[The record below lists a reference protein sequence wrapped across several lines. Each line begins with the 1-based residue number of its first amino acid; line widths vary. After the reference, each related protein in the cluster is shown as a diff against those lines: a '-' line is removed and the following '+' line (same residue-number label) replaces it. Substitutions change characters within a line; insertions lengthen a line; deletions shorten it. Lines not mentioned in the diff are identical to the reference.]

1 MAEYNDAMTYKSR
14 FHLIC
19 SCYRLPE
26 DGSFTVGQEY
36 AFSNTIDA
44 VEIVDALGQVMV
56 FPEKIFESYFCDFA
70 DPVYLVTSL
79 GPIDKTI
86 YHLYFVLDQGHHSL
100 DAIKAYSKLFNVN
113 YVQAKGVLNDKRV
126 LIATGSAHDMREI
139 LNELKHFQV
148 HYEISPP
155 YGSAGR

>member
-44 VEIVDALGQVMV
+44 VEIVDALGQ
-56 FPEKIFESYFCDFA
+56 
-70 DPVYLVTSL
+70 
-79 GPIDKTI
+79 G
-86 YHLYFVLDQGHHSL
+86 
-100 DAIKAYSKLFNVN
+100 
-113 YVQAKGVLNDKRV
+113 
-126 LIATGSAHDMREI
+126 I
-139 LNELKHFQV
+139 L
-148 HYEISPP
+148 
-155 YGSAGR
+155 

>member
-44 VEIVDALGQVMV
+44 VEIVDALGQVM
-56 FPEKIFESYFCDFA
+56 YF
-70 DPVYLVTSL
+70 LKKSLSLTS
-79 GPIDKTI
+79 
-86 YHLYFVLDQGHHSL
+86 
-100 DAIKAYSKLFNVN
+100 
-113 YVQAKGVLNDKRV
+113 
-126 LIATGSAHDMREI
+126 ATLQI
-139 LNELKHFQV
+139 LCIL
-148 HYEISPP
+148 
-155 YGSAGR
+155 

>member
-70 DPVYLVTSL
+70 DPVYPVTSL

-86 YHLYFVLDQGHHSL
+86 YHLYFVLDTVAL
-100 DAIKAYSKLFNVN
+100 
-113 YVQAKGVLNDKRV
+113 
-126 LIATGSAHDMREI
+126 
-139 LNELKHFQV
+139 
-148 HYEISPP
+148 
-155 YGSAGR
+155 

>member
-1 MAEYNDAMTYKSR
+1 MKMAEYNDAMTYKSR

-36 AFSNTIDA
+36 AFVNTIDV
-44 VEIVDALGQVMV
+44 VEIVDDLGQVMV

-70 DPVYLVTSL
+70 DPVYPVTSL

-86 YHLYFVLDQGHHSL
+86 YSP
-100 DAIKAYSKLFNVN
+100 
-113 YVQAKGVLNDKRV
+113 KGTD
-126 LIATGSAHDMREI
+126 
-139 LNELKHFQV
+139 
-148 HYEISPP
+148 
-155 YGSAGR
+155 

>member
-70 DPVYLVTSL
+70 DPVYPVTSL
-79 GPIDKTI
+79 GPIDKDV
-86 YHLYFVLDQGHHSL
+86 YKRQVHERVNFGSN
-100 DAIKAYSKLFNVN
+100 IKSNVPGIKSKLSV
-113 YVQAKGVLNDKRV
+113 K
-126 LIATGSAHDMREI
+126 
-139 LNELKHFQV
+139 
-148 HYEISPP
+148 
-155 YGSAGR
+155 

>member
-70 DPVYLVTSL
+70 DPVYPVTSL

-86 YHLYFVLDQGHHSL
+86 YELSRIVTARRNF
-100 DAIKAYSKLFNVN
+100 AERN
-113 YVQAKGVLNDKRV
+113 YR
-126 LIATGSAHDMREI
+126 
-139 LNELKHFQV
+139 
-148 HYEISPP
+148 PP
-155 YGSAGR
+155 SQRSGQCGLLE